1 MFFSLIILP
10 LLIFTARICDVSI
23 GTLRIIL
30 VGRGHKMLAPL
41 LGFFEVL
48 VWLIA
53 IQQIMQ
59 NLTNTIY
66 YFAYAAGFAAGN
78 YVGMLIEEKIALGIL
93 VIRIITNQSAEKLIE
108 KLRQQDYGVTS
119 IDAAGKTG
127 PVNVL
132 YTIIRR
138 ADLKNIITLINDYH
152 PNAFYSV
159 EDVKLVREGIFPAK
173 SSIIKFGNFSN
184 LLKFRR
190 KKK

>member
-23 GTLRIIL
+23 GTFRIIL
-30 VGRGHKMLAPL
+30 VGRGHKILAPL

-108 KLRQQDYGVTS
+108 KLRQQDYGATS
-119 IDAAGKTG
+119 IDATGKTG

-132 YTIIRR
+132 YTVIRR
-138 ADLKNIITLINDYH
+138 ADLKKIITLINDYH

-173 SSIIKFGNFSN
+173 SSILNFGNFRN

>member
-10 LLIFTARICDVSI
+10 VLIFLARICDVSI

-30 VGRGHKMLAPL
+30 VGRGHKILAPL

-59 NLTNTIY
+59 NLTNIVY
-66 YFAYAAGFAAGN
+66 YLAYAAGFAAGN
-78 YVGMLIEEKIALGIL
+78 FVGMLIEEKIALGIL
-93 VIRIITNQSAEKLIE
+93 IIRIITNQSAEKLVE
-108 KLRQQDYGVTS
+108 QLRDQDYGVTS

-132 YTIIRR
+132 YTVIRR
-138 ADLKNIITLINDYH
+138 SDLKNIINLINNYH

-159 EDVKLVREGIFPAK
+159 EDVKLVREGIFPSKA
-173 SSIIKFGNFSN
+173 NFINFRNFRN
-184 LLKFRR
+184 LLKLRR